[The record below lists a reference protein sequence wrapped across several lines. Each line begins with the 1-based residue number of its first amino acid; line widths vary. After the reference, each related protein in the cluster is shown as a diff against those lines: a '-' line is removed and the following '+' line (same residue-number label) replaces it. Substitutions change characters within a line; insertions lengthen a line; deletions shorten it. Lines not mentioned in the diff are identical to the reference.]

1 MSKEKTWYVYMHTNK
16 INNKRYIGIT
26 GQDRY
31 WDRWRSDGSGYKTQV
46 FGKAIEKYGWNN
58 FKHEI
63 LREVNTESEACE
75 LEQYYIQKYN
85 SNNKDFGY
93 NISIGGEGT
102 LTGLYNLPSMSIPV
116 YQYDLDGNFLAEFP
130 SMMEAERNTGI
141 DNSAICACCKGV
153 HSYTKDF
160 IWSYEKHKKI
170 DKVDPK
176 QIRYELITK
185 KQEKKV
191 YQYDLS
197 GVFIQEYKSLS
208 EASRVTNVDFRSISE
223 CCLNEKIKQ
232 TGGYIWSYDYYE
244 CVEPYKL
251 KTRNNNIYKYS
262 IDGNLINIYNN
273 INEAVSNN
281 HISKQTLYKACSEAS
296 KNNYNICC
304 SYIWSYSYIDSIW
317 FEKIRK
323 QIELISTKNKVQKI
337 KIPKERKKIISK
349 YSNRKIYQYSK
360 QGKFIREYKNID
372 EALDIVKLKND
383 ARHSIIACCRGN
395 SKTSYGYQWRF
406 IYVDKIEEIAKLQT
420 EKEILK
426 LDRNGSLIKKYPD
439 MSSIYA
445 EYKHM
450 KFDRLKKDILDCVHG
465 RLKTFDGCIW
475 VFKDEY
481 SSLNINDRKKSYKS
495 VPIEQYDK
503 NNNYIQ
509 TFNSIA
515 KAQEQLGIKTS
526 HISDCCAGKR
536 KTDHGYIWKYAS

>member
-16 INNKRYIGIT
+16 INNKKYIGIT
-26 GQDRY
+26 GQERY
-31 WDRWRSDGSGYKTQV
+31 WDRWHSDGSGYKTQI
-46 FGKAIEKYGWNN
+46 FGRAIEKYGWDN

-63 LREVNTESEACE
+63 LREVKTESEACE

-93 NISIGGEGT
+93 NISMGGKST
-102 LTGLYNLPSMSIPV
+102 LTGLYNLPSMSVPV
-116 YQYDLDGNFLAEFP
+116 YQYGLDGNFLAEFP

-141 DNSAICACCKGV
+141 DSSAICACCKGV
-153 HSYTKDF
+153 HNYTKDF

-208 EASRVTNVDFRSISE
+208 EASRITNINFKSISK
-223 CCLNEKIKQ
+223 CCLKKRIKQ
-232 TGGYIWSYDYYE
+232 AGGYIWSYDYSE
-244 CVEPYKL
+244 CVEAYKL
-251 KTRNNNIYKYS
+251 KTRNNSIYQYN
-262 IDGNLINIYNN
+262 IDGNLIHIYNN
-273 INEAVSNN
+273 INEAVCNN
-281 HISKQTLYKACSEAS
+281 NISRQTLYKACSESS

-304 SYIWSYSYIDSIW
+304 GYIWSYSHIDSMY

-323 QIELISTKNKVQKI
+323 QIELTSTENKSQKI
-337 KIPKERKKIISK
+337 RISKERKKIISK
-349 YSNRKIYQYSK
+349 YSNSKIYQYSK
-360 QGKFIREYKNID
+360 QGKFIREYKNVD
-372 EALDIVKLKND
+372 EILDVIKLKNE
-383 ARHSIIACCRGN
+383 AKHSIIACCKGN

-406 IYVDKIEEIAKLQT
+406 YYVDKLEEIKKLQT

-426 LDRNGSLIKKYPD
+426 LDRNGILIKKYSD
-439 MSSIYA
+439 VSFVYD

-450 KFDRLKKDILDCVHG
+450 KFDRVVKDILDCAHG
-465 RLKTFDGCIW
+465 RLKTFDDCIW
-475 VFKDEY
+475 VFKDDY
-481 SSLNINDRKKSYKS
+481 SNLNVNDRQKTYKTTP
-495 VPIEQYDK
+495 VEQYDK
-503 NNNYIQ
+503 NNNHLR
-509 TFNSIA
+509 TFVSITEA
-515 KAQEQLGIKTS
+515 KMYLGIKES
-526 HISDCCAGKR
+526 HISECCSGKR